1 MNTKYSYALS
11 GLSLILATGAHASGQ
26 KPNVIYMMV
35 DNWGYGDVSYTGGDI
50 QTPNIDKVAKEG
62 IFFQNYNVQN
72 QSTPSRAAMHTGR
85 LPIRSGTYKVPIIK
99 GAADGIAPEEV
110 TIAELLS
117 EDGYATAQYGKWH
130 IGSVEGRYPIDQGY
144 DEWYGF
150 LNTSNEGGFEMTRG
164 FNEAVANGDVE
175 QVYIWEGEKGNKA
188 RKAKVFDRKAKAMI
202 DDEIIDKTIDFMQRN
217 SKQDKPFYAYVGF
230 AAFHPPMGVI
240 NSKFDGRTGKGQYA
254 DTQVEVDYQVG
265 RLVEALKESGELENT
280 ILIIAGDNASAN
292 DIEGRDLPW
301 MGSNGEWRGG
311 LGTAFEG
318 GMRTPAM
325 IHYPAKVKGGV
336 ATNEVVADLDWFST
350 LAHLTGNEDK
360 IPTDRPM
367 DSINQS
373 DFILG
378 KQDKSNRNYVLT
390 YVGTELYSVKW
401 NDYKV
406 HFKMQDA
413 INGTPYSTGFPT
425 VYDLTVDPGE
435 TNDLMMDA
443 EQSTAHAWLFEPI
456 GKIIAEKAMSMKV
469 CPNTPTGQAYVPC
482 TADFK
487 Q

>member
-1 MNTKYSYALS
+1 MKTKITYIVS
-11 GLSLILATGAHASGQ
+11 GISLAIASGAQ
-26 KPNVIYMMV
+26 ASDAQPNIIYMMV
-35 DNWGYGDVSYTGGDI
+35 DNWGYGDISLTGSEI
-50 QTPNIDKVAKEG
+50 QTPNIDKVAQDG

-85 LPIRSGTYKVPIIK
+85 LPIRSGTYKVPILK
-99 GAADGIAPEEV
+99 GAADGLAPGEV
-110 TIAELLS
+110 TIAEVLS
-117 EDGYATAQYGKWH
+117 SDGYATAQYGKWH

-164 FNEAVANGDVE
+164 FNEAVADGEVE
-175 QVYIWEGEKGNKA
+175 QVYMWEGEKGSKA
-188 RKAKVFDRKAKAMI
+188 RKVKEFNREAKAMI
-202 DDEIIDKTIDFMQRN
+202 DNEAIDKTIDFMKRN
-217 SKQDKPFYAYVGF
+217 SEAGRPFYAYVGF

-240 NSKFDGRTGKGQYA
+240 NPKFDGKTGKGQYA

-265 RLVEALKESGELENT
+265 RVLAALEESGQIDNT

-292 DIEGRDLPW
+292 DINGRNLPW
-301 MGSNGEWRGG
+301 FGSNAPWRGG

-325 IHYPAKVKGGV
+325 IHYPSKIKGGLK
-336 ATNEVVADLDWFST
+336 TNEVISDLDWFST
-350 LAHLTGNEDK
+350 LANLTGNKDK
-360 IPTDRPM
+360 IPADRPI
-367 DSINQS
+367 DSIDQS

-378 KQDKSNRNYVLT
+378 KQNKSNRNYVLT

-413 INGTPYSTGFPT
+413 INGTPYSTGFPS

-435 TNDLMMDA
+435 TNDLLMDA
-443 EQSTAHAWLFEPI
+443 EQGTAHTWLFEPI
-456 GKIIAEKAMSMKV
+456 GKIIASKAQSMKE
-469 CPNTPTGQAYVPC
+469 CPNTPTGQPYIPC
-482 TADFK
+482 NVTSN
-487 Q
+487 